1 MLAHLP
7 VAHPPPNFVKIQLP
21 AILLRWLALGFTH
34 VPLHAPRMLRTGNTE
49 HRLSSQHQEGRHTQE
64 PDSTTLAVE
73 EVQVS
78 TACARNLSQHQVG
91 RHTQEPDSTT
101 LAVEEVQVSTALPLL
116 AVMERLHW

>member
-1 MLAHLP
+1 MLVPSEA
-7 VAHPPPNFVKIQLP
+7 VGRRMG
-21 AILLRWLALGFTH
+21 AITLVVQRKESMR
-34 VPLHAPRMLRTGNTE
+34 APRMLRTGNTE